1 MEPIFVTIEWTLCLA
16 NLFRIFV
23 RLMHVLTFSFSCKIC
38 RCKAIGIYLRSAAP
52 LSLSFMMFY
61 NDDDER
67 VRENRKKNKKEIDSV
82 GCSFPSP
89 FIIVLMASAF
99 DPSNVTVHFQYSIYI
114 PNVGSFFFRHHIVNL
129 FLSNLNLK
137 SCRRTWFIIIPMSMK
152 EFSND
157 ANAKKSHNSFS
168 DQCQSEE
175 SKWYVLAI

>member
-67 VRENRKKNKKEIDSV
+67 VRENRKKEQKGNRFGRVLISIAIYHCPNGIRFWPIECDS
-82 GCSFPSP
+82 
-89 FIIVLMASAF
+89 
-99 DPSNVTVHFQYSIYI
+99 
-114 PNVGSFFFRHHIVNL
+114 
-129 FLSNLNLK
+129 
-137 SCRRTWFIIIPMSMK
+137 
-152 EFSND
+152 
-157 ANAKKSHNSFS
+157 SFS
-168 DQCQSEE
+168 VFNLYSERWFVFFSPSHCQFISFKFELEELSTNMVHNNTNVNERIFKWCQCQ
-175 SKWYVLAI
+175 KVPQFVLRSMSIRRE